1 MLKKKKHQSK
11 SHDPLRSEKPKK
23 NVAFSPADEEN
34 ADVRYD
40 NTDVTLDELINSVRD
55 SSDADADSAASAEN
69 DDLET
74 LREEANEYQAPEPV
88 EEIAVRL
95 HELEL
100 EIQSSLDTLFGGE

>member
-23 NVAFSPADEEN
+23 NIVFSPADEEN

-55 SSDADADSAASAEN
+55 SSDADTVDTAASAEN

-74 LREEANEYQAPEPV
+74 LREEA
-88 EEIAVRL
+88 EEMIERL
-95 HELEL
+95 TEE
-100 EIQSSLDTLFGGE
+100 EAEQPSRDISDTPH